1 MMMTT
6 MVILILMTKIISVF
20 INLKKLFFIKIFGNF
35 FNKDDLMDEND
46 FDEQEEDDDQGEDLT
61 MLLERSGYDE
71 NQEIQNWRN

>member
-1 MMMTT
+1 
-6 MVILILMTKIISVF
+6 
-20 INLKKLFFIKIFGNF
+20 
-35 FNKDDLMDEND
+35 MDEND